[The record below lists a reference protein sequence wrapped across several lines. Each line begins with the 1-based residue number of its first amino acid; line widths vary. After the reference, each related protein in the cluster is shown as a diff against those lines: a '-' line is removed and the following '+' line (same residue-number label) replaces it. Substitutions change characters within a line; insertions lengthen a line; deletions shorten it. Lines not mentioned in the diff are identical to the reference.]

1 MSRFCLGLAVCQNFI
16 YTIKGQGLSALCS
29 ILSVSQ
35 RCIIRSIIFIDINII
50 TVTEIRIRIR
60 IICPNL
66 KCPYFL
72 PHCKQNIITCC
83 QHIVFTWHICGAGS
97 VCFCVPAR
105 KVISLSGELVF
116 LYRYFTS
123 YISSTG
129 RHFSGA
135 FIGIIGKD
143 IAISFPNRVE
153 GHSVC
158 PAVCRLTGCEFE
170 IGRNG
175 GSKSHIIV
183 KPALEFIS
191 QRCCAC

>member
-1 MSRFCLGLAVCQNFI
+1 MIRFRLGLAVCQNFI
-16 YTIKGQGLSALCS
+16 YTFKGQVLPALCS
-29 ILSVSQ
+29 ILFVSQ
-35 RCIIRSIIFIDINII
+35 RCIIRAIIFINVNII
-50 TVTEIRIRIR
+50 PVTEVWICIRIV
-60 IICPNL
+60 CPNL
-66 KCPYFL
+66 KGPYFL
-72 PHCKQNIITCC
+72 PYCKQNIITCC
-83 QHIVFTWHICGAGS
+83 QCIVFTWHVCGAGS

-123 YISSTG
+123 HISSTC

-135 FIGIIGKD
+135 FVGIIGKGV
-143 IAISFPNRVE
+143 AIPLPYRVE

-158 PAVCRLTGCEFE
+158 PAACRLAGCEFE

-191 QRCCAC
+191 QRRCAC